1 VDGTVVQLQ
10 LWGFLFLCIQL
21 SLDIAGQERFGNM
34 TRVYYKQAVAAIV
47 VFDVTDAESFEGVK
61 IWKKDID
68 SKVYLPDDQTP
79 IPTIL
84 IGNKVRRRRRITST
98 RVTWKVKLKLTLMNF
113 VKKIISLDIFKPVH

>member
-1 VDGTVVQLQ
+1 
-10 LWGFLFLCIQL
+10 
-21 SLDIAGQERFGNM
+21 M

-61 IWKKDID
+61 VWKKDID

-84 IGNKVRRRRRITST
+84 IGNKVRRR
-98 RVTWKVKLKLTLMNF
+98 N
-113 VKKIISLDIFKPVH
+113 